1 MFQEIL
7 SIVSTYSILIA
18 AVLGVIRF
26 RVIQNSYY
34 PLIYICWI
42 ALIAEIVASLVQK
55 NSGTLWPSN
64 VYVLFEGL
72 LFTWQFRKW
81 GSFHRR
87 DWLFYLIQ
95 AAITILWVIDNF
107 YNHNIHELSSVYRI
121 SYSVLLVILAIDHIN
136 KLIVHERKSFITN
149 AKFLLCIGVIFFF
162 SYKFTL
168 ETFYL
173 YALEKSQNF
182 EFVISIFAIQK
193 YVNLLANLLYA
204 YIILWIPR
212 KKIFLQ
218 PLR

>member
-1 MFQEIL
+1 MFQDIL

-26 RVIQNSYY
+26 REIQESYY
-34 PLIYICWI
+34 PLVYICWA
-42 ALIAEIVASLVQK
+42 ALITEIVASIVQK
-55 NSGTLWPSN
+55 SSGTLWPSN

-81 GSFHRR
+81 G
-87 DWLFYLIQ
+87 LFQSRPYFFYIIQ
-95 AAITILWVIDNF
+95 VAIAALWFVDNF
-107 YNHNIHELSSVYRI
+107 IVHTIHELSSVYRI
-121 SYSVLLVILAIDHIN
+121 SYSVLLVILAIDQIN
-136 KLIVHERKSFITN
+136 KLIVHERKRFVTN
-149 AKFLLCIGVIFFF
+149 ARFLLCIGVIFYF

>member
-26 RVIQNSYY
+26 RVIQSSYY
-34 PLIYICWI
+34 PLIYICWS
-42 ALIAEIVASLVQK
+42 ALISEIVASFVQK
-55 NSGTLWPSN
+55 SSGTLWPSN
-64 VYVLFEGL
+64 IYVLLEGL

-81 GSFHRR
+81 GLFQRR
-87 DWLFYLIQ
+87 PYLFYTIQ
-95 AAITILWVIDNF
+95 VAILTLWFVDNF
-107 YNHNIHELSSVYRI
+107 LLHTIHELSSFYRI
-121 SYSVLLVILAIDHIN
+121 SYSVLLVILAIDQIN
-136 KLIVHERKSFITN
+136 KLIVHERRSFSTN
-149 AKFLLCIGVIFFF
+149 ARFLLCIGVIFFF

-182 EFVISIFAIQK
+182 EFVISIFALQK
-193 YVNLLANLLYA
+193 YVNLFANLLYA

>member
-34 PLIYICWI
+34 PLIYICWA
-42 ALIAEIVASLVQK
+42 ALITEIVASFVQES
-55 NSGTLWPSN
+55 SGTLWPSN
-64 VYVLFEGL
+64 VYVLLEGL
-72 LFTWQFRKW
+72 LFAWQFRKW
-81 GSFHRR
+81 GLFQRR
-87 DWLFYLIQ
+87 PYLFYIIQ
-95 AAITILWVIDNF
+95 SAITTLWFVDNF
-107 YNHNIHELSSVYRI
+107 ILHTIHELSSIYRI
-121 SYSVLLVILAIDHIN
+121 SYSVLLVILAIDQIN
-136 KLIVHERKSFITN
+136 KLIVHERRRFVTN

-193 YVNLLANLLYA
+193 YVNLFANLLYA
-204 YIILWIPR
+204 YVILWIPR

>member
-26 RVIQNSYY
+26 RIIQTSYY
-34 PLIYICWI
+34 PLVYVCWI
-42 ALIAEIVASLVQK
+42 ALIAEIVASVVQK

-72 LFTWQFRKW
+72 LFVWQFRKW

-87 DWLFYLIQ
+87 EWMFYLIQ
-95 AAITILWVIDNF
+95 VAITTLWIVDNF
-107 YNHNIHELSSVYRI
+107 YNHTIHELSSIYRI
-121 SYSVLLVILAIDHIN
+121 SFSVLLVILAIDHIN

-182 EFVISIFAIQK
+182 EFVISIFALQK
-193 YVNLLANLLYA
+193 YVNLFANLLYA

>member
-26 RVIQNSYY
+26 RVIQESYY
-34 PLIYICWI
+34 PLIYICWA
-42 ALIAEIVASLVQK
+42 ALVAEIVASIVQK
-55 NSGTLWPSN
+55 SSGTLWPSN
-64 VYVLFEGL
+64 VYVLIEGL

-81 GSFHRR
+81 GSFQHRP
-87 DWLFYLIQ
+87 WLFYLIQ
-95 AAITILWVIDNF
+95 AAITILWIIDSF
-107 YNHNIHELSSVYRI
+107 FIHTIDELSSIYRI
-121 SYSVLLVILAIDHIN
+121 SFSVLLVILAIDHIN
-136 KLIVHERKSFITN
+136 KLIVHERRSFITN

-173 YALEKSQNF
+173 YALQGSQNF

-193 YVNLLANLLYA
+193 YVNLFANLLYA
-204 YIILWIPR
+204 YVVLWIPR